1 MAMKNKQYHGRLPEG
16 TCVTVTVE
24 GKRIARVD
32 ARPDDAALPYLLPVL
47 VDLQHN
53 GALGIRYDSLC
64 EQAPSDLETV
74 ADHLRRHGVGRCLM
88 TFTTYP
94 LDKLAL
100 SAARAAAWLEQ
111 DEALNRLFAG
121 IFHEGV
127 FISPEDGWRGAHARE
142 WIQPPDFEAMR
153 RFDAESGGRVR
164 IINVAPEQPGG
175 LAFIDQAVRA
185 GKLAALG
192 HCGPDA
198 DTVHEAVRRGAT
210 LVTHFG
216 NGAPGLIHRHKNPL
230 WAFLN
235 DPSLRLG
242 LICDGFHLPPDLIGA
257 ALRCK
262 GAGGCF
268 AVSDAASFA
277 GCPPGEYARTDG
289 RPFTIE
295 PDGLTHMN
303 NRDVLAGSWF
313 QQDRCVEILV
323 SRVGLSLPE
332 AWRLCSEVPAAV
344 IGEKLPALA
353 AGEEASFVLARM
365 EDRLLIEQSVHLGV
379 PFLKEPIGTGVPR
392 AAR

>member
-1 MAMKNKQYHGRLPEG
+1 
-16 TCVTVTVE
+16 
-24 GKRIARVD
+24 
-32 ARPDDAALPYLLPVL
+32 
-47 VDLQHN
+47 
-53 GALGIRYDSLC
+53 
-64 EQAPSDLETV
+64 
-74 ADHLRRHGVGRCLM
+74 M
-88 TFTTYP
+88 TLTTYP
-94 LDKLAL
+94 LGKLEV
-100 SAARAAAWLEQ
+100 SAAKAASWLAQ
-111 DEALNRLFAG
+111 DDALNRLFAG

-127 FISPEDGWRGAHARE
+127 FISPVDGWRGAHAQE
-142 WIQPPDFEAMR
+142 WIQPPDYQAIQR
-153 RFDAESGGRVR
+153 IDACSGGRVR
-164 IINVAPEQPGG
+164 VVNVAPEQPGG
-175 LAFIDQAVRA
+175 LDFIEQAVRD
-185 GKLAALG
+185 GKQVALG

-198 DTVHEAVRRGAT
+198 ETVHEAVRRGAT

-216 NGAPGLIHRHKNPL
+216 NGAPGQIHRHKNPL

-235 DPSLRLG
+235 DPKLRLG

-277 GCPPGEYARTDG
+277 GSPPGAYLRPDG

-295 PDGLTHMN
+295 TDGLTHMN

-313 QQDRCVEILV
+313 QQDRSVEILV

-332 AWRLCSEVPAAV
+332 AWRLCSEVPAAI

-365 EDRLLIEQSVHLGV
+365 GDRLLIEQSVHLGV
-379 PFLKEPIGTGVPR
+379 PFLKEPVGTGVPKPVR
-392 AAR
+392 

>member
-1 MAMKNKQYHGRLPEG
+1 MINKEYHGQLADG
-16 TCVTVTVE
+16 QCLTVTVE
-24 GKRIARVD
+24 GAQIVRVEARAAD
-32 ARPDDAALPYLLPVL
+32 ATLPYLLPVL

-53 GALGIRYDSLC
+53 GSLGIRYDSLW
-64 EQAPSDLETV
+64 QQTPADLETV
-74 ADHLRRHGVGRCLM
+74 ANHLRRHGVGRCLM

-100 SAARAAAWLEQ
+100 SAAQVAAWLDQ
-111 DEALNRLFAG
+111 DAALNKLFFG

-127 FISPEDGWRGAHARE
+127 FISPDDGWRGAHARE
-142 WIQPPDFEAMR
+142 WIQPPDYEALR
-153 RFDAESGGRVR
+153 HFDAASGGRLRVV
-164 IINVAPEQPGG
+164 NVAPEQAGG
-175 LAFIDQAVRA
+175 LAFIEQAVDA
-185 GKLAALG
+185 GKLVALG

-198 DTVHEAVRRGAT
+198 ELVHEAVRRGAT

-216 NGAPGLIHRHKNPL
+216 NGAPGQIHRHKNPL

-235 DPSLRLG
+235 DPKLRLG
-242 LICDGFHLPPDLIGA
+242 LICDGFHLPADLIGA

-289 RPFTIE
+289 RPFTID

-323 SRVGLSLPE
+323 TRVGLSLHE
-332 AWRLCSEVPAAV
+332 AWCLCSEVPASI

-365 EDRLLIEQSVHLGV
+365 EEHLIIEQSVHLGV
-379 PFLKEPIGTGVPR
+379 PYLTEPIGTGVLQLR
-392 AAR
+392 